1 MNDSEGYGTLENLVV
16 GRHDP
21 SGFKDLFDVIIK
33 RWKTYNA
40 IIA

>member
-21 SGFKDLFDVIIK
+21 SGFKDLFDV
-33 RWKTYNA
+33 TE
-40 IIA
+40 